1 MVKSLLQL
9 TIKDIL
15 ERPLF
20 QKADAYA
27 DEQALQRVVKWVH
40 ILEVPQ
46 VGGLLNGDEL
56 ILSTGIGWHED
67 EELSVSFLRQLIDCG
82 ASGLCI
88 ELGTYTKKPFEKMKQ
103 LAEQEH
109 FALIFFYEEV
119 RYIDITQD
127 LHAYFIHQHH
137 RMVSEL
143 EALSGQF
150 NQLLLAGKGVLPLL
164 KTLHQATQA
173 QVAFFPVEAEACFY
187 PPINKENADYI
198 YRQWISG
205 ELLSGAERKKRNTH
219 RPILAMDH
227 LFADLLLSS
236 KKELSKFDIFA
247 LDRCTTAVAQE
258 MMRTR
263 YMEERR
269 RHQEDLWI
277 IEWLNGRHGYDEIK
291 DYLTGLRSSIK
302 LARAA
307 VCVFDLQV
315 KRHSGTWDFEPLLIQ
330 KYMVARSIFEGEG
343 FFLLPTLADK
353 QMVFILL
360 DQLSRSSASERMMK
374 GVSRLQQTEDQE
386 ESAFFTGLIGIG
398 QEISDFTQLQS
409 SYETAKETI
418 VIQRDVGPLL
428 KPFYSELHAYRM
440 VYMLKKAGQLPAF
453 IEEYIG
459 ALVKYDME
467 KSGELLKTL
476 KVYLTQYGSKQ
487 ETATELFIVRQT
499 LYHRLEKIT
508 ALIGDN
514 YMRPDRRIMIELA
527 LYAYEYSH
535 GPIH

>member
-27 DEQALQRVVKWVH
+27 DEVALQRAVKWVH
-40 ILEVPQ
+40 ILEVTQ
-46 VGGLLNGDEL
+46 VNGLLSGNEL
-56 ILSTGIGWHED
+56 ILSTGIGWQED
-67 EELSVSFLRQLIDCG
+67 EELSVSFLRQIIDCG

-88 ELGTYTKKPFEKMKQ
+88 ELGTYTKRPFEKMKL
-103 LAEQEH
+103 LAAQEH
-109 FALIFFYEEV
+109 FPLIFFHEEV

-143 EALSGQF
+143 EALSGQL
-150 NQLLLAGKGVLPLL
+150 NQLLLSGKGILPLL
-164 KTLHQATQA
+164 KVLHQATLA
-173 QVAFFPVEAEACFY
+173 QVAFFPVGAEACFY
-187 PPINKENADYI
+187 PPVGKDHGDRMHLDWMNGA
-198 YRQWISG
+198 
-205 ELLSGAERKKRNTH
+205 LLSDTDGKKRIAH
-219 RPILAMDH
+219 RPILALDH

-236 KKELSKFDIFA
+236 KKELSEFDIFA
-247 LDRCTTAVAQE
+247 LDRCTTAVAHE
-258 MMRTR
+258 MMRTK

-269 RHQEDLWI
+269 RYKEDLWI
-277 IEWLNGRHGYDEIK
+277 IEWLSGGHTYQEIK
-291 DYLTGLRSSIK
+291 EYLNGLRSSIK
-302 LARAA
+302 LIRAA
-307 VCVFDLQV
+307 VCVFDLQH
-315 KRHSGTWDFEPLLIQ
+315 KKHTGTPDFEPLLIQ

-343 FFLLPTLADK
+343 FFLLPTCVDE

-360 DQLSRSSASERMMK
+360 DQLSRSNAPERLMK
-374 GVSRLQQTEDQE
+374 GIVRLGQTEEHE
-386 ESAFFTGLIGIG
+386 ESAFFSGLFGIG
-398 QEISDFTQLQS
+398 QETSDFTLLQS
-409 SYETAKETI
+409 SYETAKEAI
-418 VIQRDVGPLL
+418 LIQKDIGPLP
-428 KPFYSELHAYRM
+428 KPFYSQLHVYRM

-459 ALVKYDME
+459 PLVKYDTD

-487 ETATELFIVRQT
+487 ETATELLIVRQT

-508 ALIGDN
+508 ALIGDTF
-514 YMRPDRRIMIELA
+514 MRPDRRIMIELA
-527 LYAYEYSH
+527 LYAYEYTDGAIS
-535 GPIH
+535 